1 MERHWV
7 PDPFT
12 HWGKYMKQLYL
23 IAAFKALF
31 SSETLGVNTG
41 SWASQANTLSL
52 SFSSSALYFV
62 RVFLC
67 SPGWPGTYN
76 PTPSSGI
83 TGVTTIP
90 VQEFFFFF
98 ERISPCISVWPG
110 THYVDQADL
119 QFRDIY
125 TCLCFLSAGV
135 EGECLVGD
143 EFYIFI
149 YPSF

>member
-90 VQEFFFFF
+90 VQEFFFFWKDF
-98 ERISPCISVWPG
+98 TMYLCLAWYSLCRPGWPSIQRYIHLPLLPECWGWRRVSGWGWILHLHIS
-110 THYVDQADL
+110 
-119 QFRDIY
+119 
-125 TCLCFLSAGV
+125 
-135 EGECLVGD
+135 
-143 EFYIFI
+143 
-149 YPSF
+149 